1 MSSQYSLIAR
11 QWPELHEE
19 ALKVEQFALSDPR
32 TACFYARRTIEL
44 LVEWV
49 YDNDFQL
56 ERPVA
61 AQTLAD
67 LMYARVFCD
76 LAEQLAERDGQL
88 RDQRQAALATQEELD
103 CLRQEITALRK
114 ANEAAAQ
121 PEADL
126 NEFET
131 RRGYIDHYLEEA
143 GWNHGQSCT
152 CQATG
157 KTGPEAP
164 RKLVHHVEQGNEDD
178 KGLGVAPSLE
188 SMALEMAVQTPQ
200 DVEAMRRL
208 SAAGWGRRRIAKQL
222 GCSHE
227 TVRKYLR
234 QGGWQPYGKPC
245 RNSVLDGQGEWLRQ
259 RFLAH
264 RGNADVVRQELERE
278 KGICVSL
285 RTVERAVEQWRR
297 ELHNAILATVRFET
311 PPGRQ
316 LQADFGQCLVGIG
329 GERVRVHLAVLTLG
343 YSRRL
348 LVRAFRSEKQEHWL
362 EALEE
367 GFRHWGGV
375 PQEVLVDNAR
385 ALVSQ
390 HDPERQILVFAQ
402 RLEEF
407 ARYWDFKP
415 RACRPYRAR
424 TKGKDERGVAYVKKN
439 AIAGREFDSWAEL
452 EAHLVR
458 WTREVADLRVHGTT
472 GEVPLERFLREE
484 VQALQPLEDKPS
496 FLAEQELV
504 RIVHTDCCVEV
515 EANWYS
521 APQALIRQR
530 VSVLV
535 RDQQVLIRHGGRIVA
550 EHRRLRPGSRSR
562 QVIDGHWD
570 GLVPQRQRQEAVASL
585 EPIAMTAAERKS
597 RPVRSSELARP
608 LSVYAEVAGEV
619 AA

>member
-1 MSSQYSLIAR
+1 MRPSR
-11 QWPELHEE
+11 
-19 ALKVEQFALSDPR
+19 
-32 TACFYARRTIEL
+32 
-44 LVEWV
+44 LV
-49 YDNDFQL
+49 
-56 ERPVA
+56 
-61 AQTLAD
+61 
-67 LMYARVFCD
+67 
-76 LAEQLAERDGQL
+76 
-88 RDQRQAALATQEELD
+88 
-103 CLRQEITALRK
+103 
-114 ANEAAAQ
+114 
-121 PEADL
+121 
-126 NEFET
+126 
-131 RRGYIDHYLEEA
+131 
-143 GWNHGQSCT
+143 
-152 CQATG
+152 CQATA
-157 KTGPEAP
+157 KTGPEAT
-164 RKLVHHVEQGNEDD
+164 RKLVHPVERITKESKCLAG
-178 KGLGVAPSLE
+178 ASSLE
-188 SMALEMAVQTPQ
+188 PMALELAVQTPQ

-208 SAAGWGRRRIAKQL
+208 AAAGWGRRRIAKEL
-222 GCSHE
+222 GCSPE

-245 RNSVLDGQGEWLRQ
+245 RNSVLDGHGEWLRQ

-278 KGICVSL
+278 KGLKVSL
-285 RTVERAVEQWRR
+285 RTVERAVEPWRLEMR
-297 ELHNAILATVRFET
+297 NAALATVRFET

-316 LQADFGQCLVGIG
+316 LQADFGQCVVRIG
-329 GERVRVHLAVLTLG
+329 GERERVHLAVLTLG

-362 EALEE
+362 AALEE

-375 PQEVLVDNAR
+375 PQEVLMDNAR

-424 TKGKDERGVAYVKKN
+424 TKGKDERGVAYVKQN

-458 WTREVADLRVHGTT
+458 WTREVADLRIHGTT
-472 GEVPLERFLREE
+472 GEAPLERFLREE
-484 VQALQPLEDKPS
+484 AQVLQPLEDKPS

-504 RIVHTDCCVEV
+504 RIVHSDCCVEV

-550 EHRRLRPGSRSR
+550 EHGRLRPGSRSR
-562 QVIDGHWD
+562 QVIDGHWE

-585 EPIAMTAAERKS
+585 ESLMAAAEQRS

-608 LSVYAEVAGEV
+608 LSVYAEAAGEV

>member
-1 MSSQYSLIAR
+1 MERAR
-11 QWPELHEE
+11 Q
-19 ALKVEQFALSDPR
+19 
-32 TACFYARRTIEL
+32 
-44 LVEWV
+44 
-49 YDNDFQL
+49 
-56 ERPVA
+56 
-61 AQTLAD
+61 
-67 LMYARVFCD
+67 
-76 LAEQLAERDGQL
+76 
-88 RDQRQAALATQEELD
+88 
-103 CLRQEITALRK
+103 
-114 ANEAAAQ
+114 
-121 PEADL
+121 
-126 NEFET
+126 
-131 RRGYIDHYLEEA
+131 
-143 GWNHGQSCT
+143 
-152 CQATG
+152 
-157 KTGPEAP
+157 
-164 RKLVHHVEQGNEDD
+164 DD
-178 KGLGVAPSLE
+178 KGRAGAPSLE
-188 SMALEMAVQTPQ
+188 PMAVETAVQTPQ

-208 SAAGWGRRRIAKQL
+208 SAAGWGRRRIAKEL
-222 GCSHE
+222 GCSPE

-234 QGGWQPYGKPC
+234 QGSWQPYGKPC
-245 RNSVLDGQGEWLRQ
+245 RNSVLDGQWEWLRQ

-264 RGNADVVRQELERE
+264 RGNADVVRQELASE
-278 KGICVSL
+278 KGIQVSL
-285 RTVERAVEQWRR
+285 RTVERAVEPWRR
-297 ELHNAILATVRFET
+297 ELRNAALATVRFET

-316 LQADFGQCLVGIG
+316 LQADFGQCLVRIG

-348 LVRAFRSEKQEHWL
+348 LVRAFRAEKQDHWL

-390 HDPERQILVFAQ
+390 HDPERNILIFAQ

-407 ARYWDFKP
+407 ARYWGFKP

-424 TKGKDERGVAYVKKN
+424 TKGKDERGVAYVKRN
-439 AIAGREFDSWAEL
+439 AIAGREFSSWAEL

-472 GEVPLERFLREE
+472 GEVPLERF
-484 VQALQPLEDKPS
+484 VQAEARALQPLEAKPS
-496 FLAEQELV
+496 FLAERELV
-504 RIVHTDCCVEV
+504 RIVHSDCCVEV

-550 EHRRLRPGSRSR
+550 EHRRQRPGSRSR
-562 QVIDGHWD
+562 QVIDGHWE
-570 GLVPQRQRQEAVASL
+570 GLVPQRQQREAARSLQDASVSRDG
-585 EPIAMTAAERKS
+585 EREQ

-608 LSVYAEVAGEV
+608 LAVYAELIGEV

>member
-1 MSSQYSLIAR
+1 
-11 QWPELHEE
+11 
-19 ALKVEQFALSDPR
+19 
-32 TACFYARRTIEL
+32 
-44 LVEWV
+44 
-49 YDNDFQL
+49 
-56 ERPVA
+56 
-61 AQTLAD
+61 
-67 LMYARVFCD
+67 
-76 LAEQLAERDGQL
+76 
-88 RDQRQAALATQEELD
+88 
-103 CLRQEITALRK
+103 
-114 ANEAAAQ
+114 
-121 PEADL
+121 
-126 NEFET
+126 
-131 RRGYIDHYLEEA
+131 
-143 GWNHGQSCT
+143 
-152 CQATG
+152 
-157 KTGPEAP
+157 
-164 RKLVHHVEQGNEDD
+164 
-178 KGLGVAPSLE
+178 
-188 SMALEMAVQTPQ
+188 MALELAVQTPQ

-208 SAAGWGRRRIAKQL
+208 AAAGWGRRRIAKEL
-222 GCSHE
+222 GCSPE

-278 KGICVSL
+278 KNIKVSL
-285 RTVERAVEQWRR
+285 RTVERAVEPWRR
-297 ELHNAILATVRFET
+297 ELSNAVLATVRFET
-311 PPGRQ
+311 PPGQQ
-316 LQADFGQCLVGIG
+316 LQADFGQCMVSIG

-348 LVRAFRSEKQEHWL
+348 VVRAFRSEKQNHWL

-375 PQEVLVDNAR
+375 PQEVLMDNAR

-390 HDPERQILVFAQ
+390 HDPEREILVFAQ

-424 TKGKDERGVAYVKKN
+424 TKGKDERGVAYAKKN

-484 VQALQPLEDKPS
+484 AQALQPLEDKPS

-504 RIVHTDCCVEV
+504 RIVHSDCCVEV

-550 EHRRLRPGSRSR
+550 EHGRLRPGSRSR
-562 QVIDGHWD
+562 QVIDGHWE
-570 GLVPQRQRQEAVASL
+570 GLVPQRQRQEAVTSL
-585 EPIAMTAAERKS
+585 ESIAGSAAGIPLS

>member
-1 MSSQYSLIAR
+1 
-11 QWPELHEE
+11 
-19 ALKVEQFALSDPR
+19 
-32 TACFYARRTIEL
+32 
-44 LVEWV
+44 
-49 YDNDFQL
+49 
-56 ERPVA
+56 
-61 AQTLAD
+61 
-67 LMYARVFCD
+67 
-76 LAEQLAERDGQL
+76 
-88 RDQRQAALATQEELD
+88 
-103 CLRQEITALRK
+103 
-114 ANEAAAQ
+114 
-121 PEADL
+121 
-126 NEFET
+126 
-131 RRGYIDHYLEEA
+131 
-143 GWNHGQSCT
+143 
-152 CQATG
+152 
-157 KTGPEAP
+157 
-164 RKLVHHVEQGNEDD
+164 
-178 KGLGVAPSLE
+178 
-188 SMALEMAVQTPQ
+188 MALELAVQTPQ

-208 SAAGWGRRRIAKQL
+208 AAAGWGRRRIAKEL
-222 GCSHE
+222 GCSPE

-278 KGICVSL
+278 KNIKVSL
-285 RTVERAVEQWRR
+285 RTVERAVEPWRR
-297 ELHNAILATVRFET
+297 ELSNAVLATVRFET
-311 PPGRQ
+311 PPGQQ
-316 LQADFGQCLVGIG
+316 LQADFGQCMVSIG

-348 LVRAFRSEKQEHWL
+348 VVRAFRSEKQN
-362 EALEE
+362 
-367 GFRHWGGV
+367 HWGGV
-375 PQEVLVDNAR
+375 PQEVLMDNAR

-390 HDPERQILVFAQ
+390 HDPEREILVFAQ

-424 TKGKDERGVAYVKKN
+424 TKGKDERGVAYAKKN

-484 VQALQPLEDKPS
+484 AQALQPLEDKPS

-504 RIVHTDCCVEV
+504 RIVHSDCCVEV

-550 EHRRLRPGSRSR
+550 EHGRLRPGSRSR
-562 QVIDGHWD
+562 QVIDGHWE
-570 GLVPQRQRQEAVASL
+570 GLVPQRQRQEAVTSL
-585 EPIAMTAAERKS
+585 ESIAGSAAGIPLS

>member
-1 MSSQYSLIAR
+1 
-11 QWPELHEE
+11 
-19 ALKVEQFALSDPR
+19 
-32 TACFYARRTIEL
+32 
-44 LVEWV
+44 
-49 YDNDFQL
+49 
-56 ERPVA
+56 
-61 AQTLAD
+61 
-67 LMYARVFCD
+67 
-76 LAEQLAERDGQL
+76 
-88 RDQRQAALATQEELD
+88 
-103 CLRQEITALRK
+103 
-114 ANEAAAQ
+114 
-121 PEADL
+121 
-126 NEFET
+126 
-131 RRGYIDHYLEEA
+131 
-143 GWNHGQSCT
+143 
-152 CQATG
+152 
-157 KTGPEAP
+157 
-164 RKLVHHVEQGNEDD
+164 
-178 KGLGVAPSLE
+178 
-188 SMALEMAVQTPQ
+188 MALEMAVQTPQ

-245 RNSVLDGQGEWLRQ
+245 RNSVLDGQDEWLRQ

-285 RTVERAVEQWRR
+285 RTVERAVEPWRR

-521 APQALIRQR
+521 APQALIRQG

-585 EPIAMTAAERKS
+585 EPLAMTAAERKS